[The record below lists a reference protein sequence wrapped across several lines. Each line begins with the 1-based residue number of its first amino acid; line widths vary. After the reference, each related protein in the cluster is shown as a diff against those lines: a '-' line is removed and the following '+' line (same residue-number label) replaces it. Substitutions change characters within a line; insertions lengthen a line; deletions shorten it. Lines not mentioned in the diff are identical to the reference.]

1 LYGSVVWFVTLSSF
15 GLFFFFFFQ
24 AEDGIRDRTV
34 TGVQTCALPICS
46 FDEPS
51 AKFPAPLAALE
62 QFHDAVGQL
71 FGIPFV
77 HPDGAIPE
85 MVRETGFFGA
95 HDREFVGGGNG
106 GRQTGK
112 ASGVRKNAQKRSL
125 ILACHFLDR
134 Q

>member
-1 LYGSVVWFVTLSSF
+1 MRSWGFLSRGCCVHRQGSLGNNVPGQEIL
-15 GLFFFFFFQ
+15 G
-24 AEDGIRDRTV
+24 
-34 TGVQTCALPICS
+34 S

-85 MVRETGFFGA
+85 MLRETGFLGA

-112 ASGVRKNAQKRSL
+112 ASGIRKNAQKRSL
-125 ILACHFLDR
+125 MLARHFLDR
-134 Q
+134 QLI